1 MSEYQES
8 SFKIDPELAR
18 SLYEEKTRPILTD
31 FPLDLIPTVPL
42 EEANNFSAKPS
53 LLDTTKIPWDE
64 LGYDETLKIEDYDV
78 TE

>member
-1 MSEYQES
+1 M
-8 SFKIDPELAR
+8 
-18 SLYEEKTRPILTD
+18 D
-31 FPLDLIPTVPL
+31 FPLDLTPTVPL
-42 EEANNFSAKPS
+42 EEPNNFSANPS